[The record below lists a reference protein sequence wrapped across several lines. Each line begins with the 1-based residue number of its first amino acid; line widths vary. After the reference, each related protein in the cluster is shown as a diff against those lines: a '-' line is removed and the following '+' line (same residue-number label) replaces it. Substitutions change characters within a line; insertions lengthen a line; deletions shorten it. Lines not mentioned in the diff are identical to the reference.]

1 MGLIQ
6 KKDEK
11 DVVDDIEVI
20 GRGEGPDDQPEPLCD
35 LVAGKTAEDI
45 SGTTAAKDAGMETE
59 PDPELLDG
67 VETVA
72 ASAGAEGAAQDAADV
87 PETDEQAEASAAAA
101 GVDVAP
107 AKGADVDAKPEAQGD
122 AEKVPAGSKKSK
134 AAKTAKKVAA
144 DAVRAEVPP
153 THNGGDGSSPSHT
166 GTTKAIVALVAVLLI
181 AVVGVGG
188 YFLGSGGFGSKGAG
202 SSTLTEK
209 QLDSTVASWTYNGAK
224 HNITAREAIESQYSL
239 DSVKDDDGNYPAP
252 SADSILAYVRNQVM
266 LAEADKQGVSVSDDD
281 LSSYAASAL
290 GSSDFS
296 TIASQYGVTEDQA
309 KSIVREQATI
319 KKLYEKVV
327 PSVDA
332 TMPEAPTE
340 PSDGNTATASKEYA
354 DYIIKLAGDEWD
366 ADKGTWASTD
376 GTIASALSGETFT
389 ADSATYAQAQT
400 AYYAAYQA
408 YAQEASKASSK
419 WTEYANK
426 LFASANITLYG
437 IFA

>member
-11 DVVDDIEVI
+11 DVVDGIEVI

-35 LVAGKTAEDI
+35 LVDGQTAEDI
-45 SGTTAAKDAGMETE
+45 SGTTAAKDAGAETE
-59 PDPELLDG
+59 ADPELLDG

-72 ASAGAEGAAQDAADV
+72 ASAADAED
-87 PETDEQAEASAAAA
+87 
-101 GVDVAP
+101 
-107 AKGADVDAKPEAQGD
+107 AKGAEADASEADGQTD
-122 AEKVPAGSKKSK
+122 AETEAGEPAADADAVPASKQDAGKKAPAAKKSK
-134 AAKTAKKVAA
+134 AAKKGKKPAA
-144 DAVRAEVPP
+144 DKAVAEVPP
-153 THNGGDGSSPSHT
+153 TFNDGDSSSSSHKGG
-166 GTTKAIVALVAVLLI
+166 TKALVALVAVLLI

-188 YFLGSGGFGSKGAG
+188 YFLGSGGFGAKGVG

-224 HNITAREAIESQYSL
+224 HSISAREAIESQYSL

-266 LAEADKQGVSVSDDD
+266 LADAEKQGVSVSDDD
-281 LSSYAASAL
+281 LSSYAESAL

-426 LFASANITLYG
+426 LFASASITLYG

>member
-11 DVVDDIEVI
+11 DVVDGIEVI

-35 LVAGKTAEDI
+35 LVDGQTAEDI
-45 SGTTAAKDAGMETE
+45 SGTTAAKDAGAETE
-59 PDPELLDG
+59 ADPELLDG

-72 ASAGAEGAAQDAADV
+72 ASAADAED
-87 PETDEQAEASAAAA
+87 
-101 GVDVAP
+101 
-107 AKGADVDAKPEAQGD
+107 AKGAEEDASEADGQAD
-122 AEKVPAGSKKSK
+122 AGIEAAEPAADADAVPAGKQDAGKKVPAAKKPK
-134 AAKTAKKVAA
+134 AAKKGKKPAA
-144 DAVRAEVPP
+144 DKAVAEVPP
-153 THNGGDGSSPSHT
+153 TFNDGSSSSHK
-166 GTTKAIVALVAVLLI
+166 GGTKALVALVAVLLI

-188 YFLGSGGFGSKGAG
+188 YFLGSGGFGSKGVG

-266 LAEADKQGVSVSDDD
+266 LADAEKQGVSVSDDD
-281 LSSYAASAL
+281 LSSYAESAL

-354 DYIIKLAGDEWD
+354 DYIINLAGDEWD

-426 LFASANITLYG
+426 LFASASITLYG

>member
-11 DVVDDIEVI
+11 DVVDGIEVI

-35 LVAGKTAEDI
+35 LVDGQTAEDI
-45 SGTTAAKDAGMETE
+45 SGTTAAKDAGAETE
-59 PDPELLDG
+59 ADPELLDG

-72 ASAGAEGAAQDAADV
+72 ASAADAED
-87 PETDEQAEASAAAA
+87 
-101 GVDVAP
+101 
-107 AKGADVDAKPEAQGD
+107 AKGAEADASEAETEAGEPAAD
-122 AEKVPAGSKKSK
+122 ADAVPASKQDAGKKAPAAKKSK
-134 AAKTAKKVAA
+134 AAKKGKKPAA
-144 DAVRAEVPP
+144 DKAVAEVPP
-153 THNGGDGSSPSHT
+153 TFNDGDGSSSSHK
-166 GTTKAIVALVAVLLI
+166 GGTKALVALVAVLLI

-188 YFLGSGGFGSKGAG
+188 YFLGSGGFGSKGVG

-224 HNITAREAIESQYSL
+224 HNISAREAIESQYSL

-266 LAEADKQGVSVSDDD
+266 LADAEKQGVSVSDDD
-281 LSSYAASAL
+281 LSSYAESAL

-426 LFASANITLYG
+426 LFASASITLYG